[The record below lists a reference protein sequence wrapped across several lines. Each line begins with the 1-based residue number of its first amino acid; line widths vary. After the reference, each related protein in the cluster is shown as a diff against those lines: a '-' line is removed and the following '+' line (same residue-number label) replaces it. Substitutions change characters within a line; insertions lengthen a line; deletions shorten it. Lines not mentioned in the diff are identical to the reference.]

1 MRLLTA
7 GSLVRVQLEEPDKI
21 PIHEYESEFLRYT
34 VKGRKMYPGLQQGRQ
49 KCTPEAAKGEQ
60 RRLEGK
66 GNWPK
71 SQLYVWNRD

>member
-1 MRLLTA
+1 
-7 GSLVRVQLEEPDKI
+7 
-21 PIHEYESEFLRYT
+21 LRYT